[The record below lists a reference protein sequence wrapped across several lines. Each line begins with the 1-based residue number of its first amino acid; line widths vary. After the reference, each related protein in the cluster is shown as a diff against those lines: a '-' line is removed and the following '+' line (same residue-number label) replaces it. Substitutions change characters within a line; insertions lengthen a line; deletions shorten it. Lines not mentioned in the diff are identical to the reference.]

1 MTMWR
6 SLITYGLS
14 LALSILA
21 VGLPEAARA
30 AEPRMATVA
39 VDIVRASKTPG
50 RSDPRLEKFRLQL
63 ADFSFKKYRLLDT
76 NLVTVEEK
84 KTVSVPLEKGR
95 KLRGK
100 SLDITFLKVDKE
112 GKVNLRLVI
121 PDVLDTTVSLSLDGV
136 VILGGPAIPSGKN
149 GVLFLPVTLVNV
161 S

>member
-1 MTMWR
+1 MRRILTTIGI
-6 SLITYGLS
+6 SLG
-14 LALSILA
+14 LALLTLGA
-21 VGLPEAARA
+21 PDAAQA

-50 RSDPRLEKFRLQL
+50 RTDPRLEKFRMQL
-63 ADFSFKKYRLLDT
+63 ADFSFKKYKLLDT

-95 KLRGK
+95 RLRGK
-100 SLDITFLKVDKE
+100 SLDITFVKVEKD
-112 GKVNLRLVI
+112 GKVRLKLVI
-121 PDVLDTTVSLSLDGV
+121 PEVLDTTVSLSMDGV

-161 S
+161 SK

>member
-1 MTMWR
+1 MR
-6 SLITYGLS
+6 RILS
-14 LALSILA
+14 IFGLALALLSFA
-21 VGLPEAARA
+21 APVEAWG
-30 AEPRMATVA
+30 AEPRKATIA

-50 RSDPRLEKFRLQL
+50 RTDPRLEKFRLQL
-63 ADFSFKKYRLLDT
+63 ADFSFKKYKLLDT
-76 NLVTVEEK
+76 NLVTVDEK

-100 SLDITFLKVDKE
+100 SLDVTFVKVEKD
-112 GKVNLRLVI
+112 GKVRLKLVI

-161 S
+161 SD

>member
-1 MTMWR
+1 MR
-6 SLITYGLS
+6 SILSTFGLTLV
-14 LALSILA
+14 LALGFLA
-21 VGLPEAARA
+21 PLEARA
-30 AEPRMATVA
+30 QEPRKATVA

-50 RSDPRLEKFRLQL
+50 RTDPRLEKFRLQL
-63 ADFSFKKYRLLDT
+63 SDFSFQRYRLLDT

-100 SLDITFLKVDKE
+100 TLDVTFVKVEKD
-112 GKVNLRLVI
+112 GKVQLKLAI
-121 PDVLDTTVSLSLDGV
+121 DEVLDTTVSLSLDGV

-161 S
+161 GS